1 MKNVNIAVEF
11 SFILRRIKE
20 KRYSD
25 NRWVLN
31 IYYNYMRECM
41 ALDELILAEVDGI
54 KVEGKNKWI
63 TLIQILVLRTLN
75 S

>member
-41 ALDELILAEVDGI
+41 ALDGLIPAEVAGI

>member
-1 MKNVNIAVEF
+1 
-11 SFILRRIKE
+11 
-20 KRYSD
+20 
-25 NRWVLN
+25 
-31 IYYNYMRECM
+31 MRECM